1 MGKWGP
7 RIVLPVVAVAA
18 AGLGFGIAVLVSVK
32 SADPAV
38 QGAIVGAIAGV
49 GGGVVGAAVG
59 AWAALAVA
67 KRTIQDARDARQA
80 EQDEARAAR
89 FADRVRE
96 LAAQAPESAYAFTTA
111 YDEAMGRAYHNGTVV
126 PMPKVG
132 AAFGQAIRKFHAIGS
147 LIAGRMS
154 QNGTLLSDG
163 RTLVTGGE
171 ACGNTCSGVLEAE
184 LYDPSTGRFART
196 GDMNST
202 HRQSIAALLPN
213 GSVLVAGDGTP
224 GSAEPYDPATGV
236 FSKTGNM
243 LQARV
248 APMAATLNDGRILVF
263 CGLATASGPT
273 LSSAE
278 IYRP

>member
-1 MGKWGP
+1 
-7 RIVLPVVAVAA
+7 
-18 AGLGFGIAVLVSVK
+18 
-32 SADPAV
+32 
-38 QGAIVGAIAGV
+38 
-49 GGGVVGAAVG
+49 
-59 AWAALAVA
+59 
-67 KRTIQDARDARQA
+67 
-80 EQDEARAAR
+80 
-89 FADRVRE
+89 
-96 LAAQAPESAYAFTTA
+96 
-111 YDEAMGRAYHNGTVV
+111 
-126 PMPKVG
+126 
-132 AAFGQAIRKFHAIGS
+132 
-147 LIAGRMS
+147 
-154 QNGTLLSDG
+154 
-163 RTLVTGGE
+163 
-171 ACGNTCSGVLEAE
+171 
-184 LYDPSTGRFART
+184 
-196 GDMNST
+196 MNST